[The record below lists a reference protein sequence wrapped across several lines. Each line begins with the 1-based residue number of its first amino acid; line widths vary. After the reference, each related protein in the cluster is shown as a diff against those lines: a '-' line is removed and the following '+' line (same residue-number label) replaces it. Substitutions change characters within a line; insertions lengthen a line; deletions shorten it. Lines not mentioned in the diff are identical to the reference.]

1 MADGSIII
9 DTRIDT
15 GGVSKGM
22 NAVKAGMAR
31 ISAQVSKMGDS
42 AKSSFQRQITAITG
56 LYQNYEKQ
64 ERKVSELKSKLEELS
79 KVRIETEEYKK
90 LKDDIKA
97 LEDEFEKVET
107 KQREWLDMGFSI
119 DSAPLQELD
128 KQMDDI
134 WADID
139 RLQRKQ
145 KEMQTTGR
153 AYVDP
158 TSTDAYKSTA
168 EKCNVESQKLEHING
183 RLYSS
188 YNKLKNKVEE
198 YRQKNSRLVQV
209 MQNLQKAAA
218 RVGMVVKN
226 MGSALRRAGSA
237 IKSMVSAMKKAVEN
251 MFNLNKQTDR
261 SRMSLSRMLGMS
273 LLFSGVS
280 RAISAVSDG
289 VKSGFENLAQ
299 YSKRYSAYGRSTKEC
314 AENELRIREEIKAG
328 LYNSNKNITLDAY
341 FDEWEK
347 SRRGTIKDSSIK
359 INRSK
364 YNNHIRPV
372 LGKIKVQ
379 KIEKR
384 AVVKLQQDL
393 SKKLSASMTNGV
405 IVLLK
410 TVLNAA
416 VDDEIL
422 MKNPAASV
430 KPLRKDDR
438 PKASETIHRALTREE
453 QQAFMQ
459 EAKTEWLY
467 EFFCF
472 SLCTGMRLNE
482 ITALKW
488 QDIDY
493 INNVIRVNKTVSW
506 KEGGGIEETLPK
518 SDTSNRDIPMNDT
531 IKKILQMQK
540 TKMSM
545 VYGEIHARKM
555 DSNIFIGSNGAK
567 AIASSTVSS
576 AIDNVLKRLRQQDIE
591 IERFTHHAFR
601 DTFATRYI
609 EEGGNMQTLQKILGH
624 SSLAMTADLYAHVL
638 PNTKQQEMQQI
649 ENGFIG
655 VAVL

>member
-1 MADGSIII
+1 MSAEVKSMKEWALYYAELGLAVFPLAYRNKVPAIE
-9 DTRIDT
+9 
-15 GGVSKGM
+15 GGC
-22 NAVKAGMAR
+22 KAA
-31 ISAQVSKMGDS
+31 
-42 AKSSFQRQITAITG
+42 TT
-56 LYQNYEKQ
+56 E
-64 ERKVSELKSKLEELS
+64 KSK
-79 KVRIETEEYKK
+79 IERWWNQNPRYNIGIATGNKSNG
-90 LKDDIKA
+90 LVVID
-97 LEDEFEKVET
+97 
-107 KQREWLDMGFSI
+107 LD
-119 DSAPLQELD
+119 
-128 KQMDDI
+128 
-134 WADID
+134 
-139 RLQRKQ
+139 
-145 KEMQTTGR
+145 
-153 AYVDP
+153 VD
-158 TSTDAYKSTA
+158 
-168 EKCNVESQKLEHING
+168 
-183 RLYSS
+183 
-188 YNKLKNKVEE
+188 KNK
-198 YRQKNSRLVQV
+198 
-209 MQNLQKAAA
+209 
-218 RVGMVVKN
+218 G
-226 MGSALRRAGSA
+226 
-237 IKSMVSAMKKAVEN
+237 I
-251 MFNLNKQTDR
+251 
-261 SRMSLSRMLGMS
+261 
-273 LLFSGVS
+273 
-280 RAISAVSDG
+280 
-289 VKSGFENLAQ
+289 
-299 YSKRYSAYGRSTKEC
+299 
-314 AENELRIREEIKAG
+314 
-328 LYNSNKNITLDAY
+328 
-341 FDEWEK
+341 
-347 SRRGTIKDSSIK
+347 
-359 INRSK
+359 
-364 YNNHIRPV
+364 
-372 LGKIKVQ
+372 
-379 KIEKR
+379 
-384 AVVKLQQDL
+384 
-393 SKKLSASMTNGV
+393 

>member
-22 NAVKAGMAR
+22 NAVKAGMTR

-42 AKSSFQRQITAITG
+42 AKSSFQRQITAITD

-90 LKDDIKA
+90 LKDDIKT

-168 EKCNVESQKLEHING
+168 EKYNVESQKLEHING

-226 MGSALRRAGSA
+226 MGSALRSAGSA

-251 MFNLNKQTDR
+251 MFNLNKQTNR

-273 LLFSGVS
+273 LLFSGVF

-289 VKSGFENLAQ
+289 VKTGFENLAQ
-299 YSKRYSAYGRSTKEC
+299 YSSSTNSAISSLMSSMTRLK
-314 AENELRIREEIKAG
+314 
-328 LYNSNKNITLDAY
+328 NSFATA
-341 FDEWEK
+341 FA
-347 SRRGTIKDSSIK
+347 
-359 INRSK
+359 
-364 YNNHIRPV
+364 PV
-372 LGKIKVQ
+372 LTVVAPIMSRF
-379 KIEKR
+379 IDMISR
-384 AVVKLQQDL
+384 AITYVG
-393 SKKLSASMTNGV
+393 MF
-405 IVLLK
+405 
-410 TVLNAA
+410 AA
-416 VDDEIL
+416 
-422 MKNPAASV
+422 A
-430 KPLRKDDR
+430 
-438 PKASETIHRALTREE
+438 
-453 QQAFMQ
+453 
-459 EAKTEWLY
+459 
-467 EFFCF
+467 
-472 SLCTGMRLNE
+472 
-482 ITALKW
+482 
-488 QDIDY
+488 
-493 INNVIRVNKTVSW
+493 
-506 KEGGGIEETLPK
+506 
-518 SDTSNRDIPMNDT
+518 
-531 IKKILQMQK
+531 
-540 TKMSM
+540 
-545 VYGEIHARKM
+545 
-555 DSNIFIGSNGAK
+555 
-567 AIASSTVSS
+567 
-576 AIDNVLKRLRQQDIE
+576 
-591 IERFTHHAFR
+591 
-601 DTFATRYI
+601 
-609 EEGGNMQTLQKILGH
+609 
-624 SSLAMTADLYAHVL
+624 
-638 PNTKQQEMQQI
+638 
-649 ENGFIG
+649 
-655 VAVL
+655 